1 LPEVRM
7 IKLTVVAPYEE
18 FGELFRKTFA
28 EHDEKIHRGNEQNA
42 AYEIEVVVEY
52 RHENIQ
58 KMALDCNVVIAR
70 GFSAHLLRN
79 REVYVPVV
87 EIPVTA
93 NDIIRCLL
101 ESKERFG
108 ERRVALM
115 GTRNIVYPAER
126 LFGMMGW
133 DVETILMPSQLGM
146 ETEKAFERLKNRDCV
161 VVGGKPI
168 CDYARAIGMDAIMI
182 VSGREAMWQAI
193 TEAKRVAYI
202 SRLEEE
208 KGQRFKT
215 ILDYTFEGILS
226 LDRENRVTVINATC
240 EKILG
245 LAGSQAIGRKLEE
258 LLPGTPFAQMAG
270 RDEEWLDE
278 VISHNG
284 ILLAVNKTGI
294 VLKARRVGSVIT
306 FQNVSRIQE
315 VEGRIRTKT
324 SERGLVARHRFED
337 IAGRCHRIVETI
349 QVARKFSEVDSNALI
364 VGKSGTGKE
373 IFAQSIHNLSRR
385 RKEPFVA
392 INCAAIPE
400 NLLESELFG
409 YVEGAFTGAVKKGKA
424 GLIELAHRGTLFLD
438 EIGELPLSLQGRL
451 LRVLQEKELMR
462 LGHDRIISV
471 DVRIIS
477 ATNRELFD
485 LVEQGKFR
493 EDLYYRLDVLKIR
506 LPTLAER
513 REDIPLLA
521 GKFLREYGGRSGG
534 GKVQTLTEEAEALLM
549 ALPWGGNVRELKN
562 ACERLAVLCDAAV
575 IGRADVERVL
585 EDKVRAWRGG
595 PASTGAGRTPPAQRG
610 EAGPGRKGAMGSLP
624 EVETLSGEPAVTPER
639 IAELI
644 RQGHPK
650 ARIAAMV
657 GIDRTTLWRRMKRHR
672 TG

>member
-1 LPEVRM
+1 M

-28 EHDEKIHRGNEQNA
+28 EHDEKVHRENEQNA

-79 REVYVPVV
+79 REIYVPVV

-108 ERRVALM
+108 ERRAALM

-146 ETEKAFERLKNRDCV
+146 ETERAFERLKDRNRV
-161 VVGGKPI
+161 VVGGKPT
-168 CDYARAIGMDAIMI
+168 CDYARSIGMDAVMI

-208 KGQRFKT
+208 KGQRFKA

-278 VISHNG
+278 VVSHNG
-284 ILLAVNKTGI
+284 VLLAVNKTGV
-294 VLKARRVGSVIT
+294 VLKGRKVGSVIT

-324 SERGLVARHRFED
+324 SERGLVARHRFDD
-337 IAGRCHRIVETI
+337 IAGRCDRIRETI

-373 IFAQSIHNLSRR
+373 IFAQSIHNASRR

-493 EDLYYRLDVLKIR
+493 EDLYYRLDVLKLR

-521 GKFLREYGGRSGG
+521 GKFLREHGSRSGG
-534 GKVQTLTEEAEALLM
+534 GKAQTLTEEAEGLLM

-562 ACERLAVLCDAAV
+562 ACERLAVLCDATT

-585 EDKVRAWRGG
+585 EDKVRALKSAELSRPAIPGEKGGGGSETMPVEEPLRG
-595 PASTGAGRTPPAQRG
+595 PAA
-610 EAGPGRKGAMGSLP
+610 
-624 EVETLSGEPAVTPER
+624 TPEA
-639 IAELI
+639 IDALI
-644 RQGHPK
+644 RQGHSK
-650 ARIAAMV
+650 ARIAAML
-657 GIDRTTLWRRMKRHR
+657 GIDRTTLWRRMRRHH